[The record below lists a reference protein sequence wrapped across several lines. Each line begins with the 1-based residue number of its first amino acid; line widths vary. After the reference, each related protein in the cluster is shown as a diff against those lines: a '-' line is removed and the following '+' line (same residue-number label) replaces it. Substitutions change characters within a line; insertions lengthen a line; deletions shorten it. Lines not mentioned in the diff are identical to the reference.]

1 MRTISH
7 LLLPKIPFTAYL
19 LRGPFIQALLRL
31 FYTLPA
37 HSHLPRTTP
46 PTGPL
51 AQHRKYNYHRLTMAN
66 TVPDGIPPAQTSD
79 LGTEDTPA
87 PQPRGAARS
96 GRRGGGGRGEGREVQ
111 ISKAL
116 SRLLRHQ
123 AQNAGI
129 DLDGEGFA
137 RLDQVLQWG
146 PLNSLNVSLTEIKSI
161 VETNAKQRFALK
173 PKSPVLEDSSS
184 ARDYLIRANQGH
196 SLAVDPAAMF
206 TPINV
211 GDADFPARVIH
222 GTYFAFWDAILTSG
236 GLKPM
241 NRGHI
246 HCSDKTLE
254 EGALSGMR
262 KDAEL
267 LIEIDLERSLG
278 EGIAWWRSQN
288 GVILT
293 DGGEGGV
300 LDARFFK
307 SVRGRVKGVGV
318 LWEEGVKKA
327 DLPAGLK
334 MAVPMGKGKANG
346 GRRGNRGGGG
356 GGRGGHLPSA
366 C

>member
-1 MRTISH
+1 
-7 LLLPKIPFTAYL
+7 
-19 LRGPFIQALLRL
+19 
-31 FYTLPA
+31 
-37 HSHLPRTTP
+37 
-46 PTGPL
+46 
-51 AQHRKYNYHRLTMAN
+51 MAN
-66 TVPDGIPPAQTSD
+66 AASNGIPPAQTSN
-79 LGTEDTPA
+79 LGIEDTPE

-96 GRRGGGGRGEGREVQ
+96 GRRSGGGRGEGREVQ

-123 AQNAGI
+123 AQKAGI

-173 PKSPVLEDSSS
+173 PKSPVSEGSSS
-184 ARDYLIRANQGH
+184 PRDYLIRANQGH

-206 TPINV
+206 TPINM

-222 GTYFAFWDAILTSG
+222 GTYFVFWDAILTSG

-278 EGIAWWRSQN
+278 EGITWWRSQN

-307 SVRGRVKGVGV
+307 SVRGRVGGVGV

-334 MAVPMGKGKANG
+334 MAVPMGKANG
-346 GRRGNRGGGG
+346 GRRGGKRGGG

-366 C
+366 T

>member
-1 MRTISH
+1 M
-7 LLLPKIPFTAYL
+7 A
-19 LRGPFIQALLRL
+19 
-31 FYTLPA
+31 
-37 HSHLPRTTP
+37 
-46 PTGPL
+46 
-51 AQHRKYNYHRLTMAN
+51 AN
-66 TVPDGIPPAQTSD
+66 TAPDVIPPAKTSD
-79 LGTEDTPA
+79 LGIEDTPV
-87 PQPRGAARS
+87 PQPRGTARS
-96 GRRGGGGRGEGREVQ
+96 GRRDGGGRGEGREVQ

-146 PLNSLNVSLTEIKSI
+146 PLNSLNVSLTEIKAI

-173 PKSPVLEDSSS
+173 PKSPISEDSSS
-184 ARDYLIRANQGH
+184 PRDYLIRANQGH

-206 TPINV
+206 TPINL

-222 GTYFAFWDAILTSG
+222 GTYYAFWDAILTSG

-267 LIEIDLERSLG
+267 LIEIDLEKSLG

-300 LDARFFK
+300 LNTRFFK
-307 SVRGRVKGVGV
+307 CVKGRAKGVGV

-334 MAVPMGKGKANG
+334 MAVPMGKANG
-346 GRRGNRGGGG
+346 GRRGKRGGGDGRDGRG
-356 GGRGGHLPSA
+356 GRGGSRGGHLPSA
-366 C
+366 T

>member
-51 AQHRKYNYHRLTMAN
+51 AQHRKYSYHRLTMAN

-173 PKSPVLEDSSS
+173 PKSPVSEDSSS